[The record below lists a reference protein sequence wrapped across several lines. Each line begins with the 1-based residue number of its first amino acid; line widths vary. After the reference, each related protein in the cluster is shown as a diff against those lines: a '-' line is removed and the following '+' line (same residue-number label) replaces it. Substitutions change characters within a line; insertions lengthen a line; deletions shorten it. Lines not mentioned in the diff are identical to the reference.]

1 MGWRKWFFTRK
12 VRTDREPSP
21 EPAASKPN
29 RRRDHRV
36 SALLPVFI
44 YAHSHDEPFA
54 ELAVTLNVSAS
65 GGLLSLSREL
75 APSQE
80 LLIANT
86 QTDEELL
93 CRIVRVIKTQA
104 GHTLVGFEFLSPAR
118 QFWSIDFRS

>member
-1 MGWRKWFFTRK
+1 MGWRKWFFPGK
-12 VRTDREPSP
+12 VRANP
-21 EPAASKPN
+21 EPPSAPAEPKPN

-36 SALLPVFI
+36 SAFLPVFV

-80 LLIANT
+80 LLVANP
-86 QTDEELL
+86 QTDEELR
-93 CRIVRVIKTQA
+93 CRIARVIKTEA
-104 GHTLVGFEFLSPAR
+104 GHTLAGFEFLRPAPH
-118 QFWSIDFRS
+118 FWSIDFTT